1 MTRIPPIKDSGRMSA
16 EEKIPPGIT
25 PEMLEKFRNLI
36 SMDKECNWFYDGRP
50 ILHAKTVRVLSQSL
64 KRGDEGRLIVEIGNA
79 WSYVH
84 CEDAPYG
91 VRAVREVSEGGRVVA
106 LDLILTDEST
116 ERLDPATLA
125 VGEKNVLYCRVK
137 DGREEARFFRPA
149 YYQVAEH
156 LDENGEIVLRLGDK
170 TWPFG
175 KRERIPT

>member
-1 MTRIPPIKDSGRMSA
+1 MS
-16 EEKIPPGIT
+16 EEQKIPPSIT

-50 ILHAKTVRVLSQSL
+50 ITHEKTLIALNQSME
-64 KRGDEGRLIVEIGNA
+64 RNDEGRLIVKMGKA

-91 VRAVREVSEGGRVVA
+91 VRAVREVKEGGKTVG
-106 LDLILTDEST
+106 LDLLLTDEST
-116 ERLDPATLA
+116 ERLDPSTLA
-125 VGEKNVLYCRVK
+125 IGEANVLYCRVK

-149 YYQVAEH
+149 YYQLAAH
-156 LDENGEIVLRLGDK
+156 LAGDEDDPVLELGEK

-175 KRERIPT
+175 EREKIPT